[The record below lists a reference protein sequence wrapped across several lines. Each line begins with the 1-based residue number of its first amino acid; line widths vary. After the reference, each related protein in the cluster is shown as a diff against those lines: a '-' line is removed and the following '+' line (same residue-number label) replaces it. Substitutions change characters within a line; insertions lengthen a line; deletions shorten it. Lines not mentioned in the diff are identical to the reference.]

1 MKNYTFYSLLYI
13 FLLAAISCTDDKDK
27 IGIDPDQSVNE
38 WIYETMEE
46 NYLWNTEILPI
57 SQVNFSADPE
67 DFFIS
72 LLSSNDGKEGYYYS
86 TIESKSSSTKSYHGD
101 GLTLGFEYQSYYT
114 DDQKINLQLRVLY
127 ILPNSPAA
135 NSELQRGDWIH
146 TINNQTISTSMDLSS
161 ILYSGTEVSLGVGNM
176 NGIDLRTIKLTAQ
189 LVEDHPV
196 FLDTIY
202 SIQNRQIGYLVYN
215 HFTSD
220 PTNNGYGDVFDQDLK
235 AVFAKFK
242 NTNLNDFILDLRYNN
257 GGLVSCAQLLGTML
271 APAEALGDIF
281 CQMVYNQDQQN
292 KNSSLPF
299 DQSLSGYNLDTKR
312 LYIIISNQTASASEA
327 VINGLKPFL
336 GSNLILIGEEESI
349 TEGKNVGSVTYTDDR
364 FEWELHPIVC
374 YISNKYPLEES
385 DYSAGFPP
393 DEWPSRKEIQMPQ
406 YDLGDTREYMLAT
419 VLNLIAGSG
428 ANFRSESIEKELI
441 PAYSSLDQKTNRGMF
456 LPGQ

>member
-13 FLLAAISCTDDKDK
+13 LLLSAISCTDDKDK

-46 NYLWNTEILPI
+46 NYLWNTEIPAT

-101 GLTLGFEYQSYYT
+101 GLTLGFEYQAYYT
-114 DDQKINLQLRVLY
+114 DNQRTKIQLKILY

-135 NSELQRGDWIH
+135 NSDLQRGEWVH
-146 TINNQTISTSMDLSS
+146 TINNQTIPTTMDISST
-161 ILYSGTEVSLGVGNM
+161 LYSGTEVTLGIGDVEGEE
-176 NGIDLRTIKLTAQ
+176 LRSIKLTAQ
-189 LVEDHPV
+189 MVEDHPV

-220 PTNNGYGDVFDQDLK
+220 PDNNGYGDGFDQDLK
-235 AVFAKFK
+235 AAFAGFK
-242 NTNLNDFILDLRYNN
+242 NANLNDFILDLRYNN

-281 CQMVYNQDQQN
+281 CQMIYNQDQQN

-299 DQSLSGYNLDTKR
+299 DQSLSGYNIDTKR
-312 LYIIISNQTASASEA
+312 LYVLTSSRTASASEA

-336 GSNLILIGEEESI
+336 GNNLILVGTQ

-374 YISNKYPLEES
+374 YISNKNPLEEA
-385 DYSAGFPP
+385 DYSEGFSPYVP
-393 DEWPSRKEIQMPQ
+393 LSEPNSSLYE
-406 YDLGDTREYMLAT
+406 LGDTREYMLAT
-419 VLNLIAGSG
+419 VLNLLAGSG

-441 PAYSSLDQKTNRGMF
+441 PAYSSLDQKTNRGML